1 MPAYN
6 FQARFAPLVETG
18 QKERTIRGREAK
30 IGTTAYL
37 FTGMR
42 TKQCRRLGQGEIID
56 CTPICLG
63 FQQNGMPY
71 ALHGRHKLTYA
82 EICLLAVSDGFV
94 DPREMVDWFAAN
106 NKSKVIATQFPC
118 VNGDRHVFGGFVIT
132 WILDKRKVGK
142 S

>member
-18 QKERTIRGREAK
+18 QKETTIRGREARV
-30 IGTTAYL
+30 GTTAYL

-42 TKQCRRLGQGEIID
+42 TKQCRRLGQGEIIG
-56 CTPICLG
+56 CTPISLG

-71 ALHGRHKLTYA
+71 ALFGRFKLNQK
-82 EICLLAVSDGFV
+82 ELATLAAGDGFI
-94 DPREMVDWFAAN
+94 DPREMMDWFAAN

-118 VNGDRHVFGGFVIT
+118 INGDRHVFGGFVIS